1 MNLMNLKIM
10 NKQER
15 YNKIVKRLPILRDIK
30 EEFWDIVYEPQEGD
44 MPNHFDNLPKAER
57 VAIIGLLNDINHL
70 VNSVTRY
77 ESWFN
82 NEK

>member
-1 MNLMNLKIM
+1 MNTKIM

-30 EEFWDIVYEPQEGD
+30 KEFWDIVYEPQEGD

-57 VAIIGLLNDINHL
+57 VAIKGKTTLILLQIKYK
-70 VNSVTRY
+70 R
-77 ESWFN
+77 FI
-82 NEK
+82 

>member
-1 MNLMNLKIM
+1 MNLKIM

-30 EEFWDIVYEPQEGD
+30 DEFWDIVYEPQEGD
-44 MPNHFDNLPKAER
+44 MPNHFDNLSKAER

-70 VNSVTRY
+70 VNSVTMY